1 MVLTPANE
9 ILYYKL
15 DSVSSD
21 TAETCKTNKV
31 PPLNGGA
38 LSGGSV

>member
-1 MVLTPANE
+1 MLLTPANE

-21 TAETCKTNKV
+21 TAETCKTNEV
-31 PPLNGGA
+31 P
-38 LSGGSV
+38 LSWVSV